1 MSNYEADETQLLID
15 LYESDSKTGIK
26 ENRLGSSTP
35 PKLSARLD
43 EFTNEAYDDL
53 KDVAKYIDKRI
64 QTLQTSHDRTPLDN
78 VDSQE
83 LKMLK
88 NVDHQIDLALER
100 KKIRDDDDCAYFCE
114 TGEHRYSY
122 FADVYPCNCESE
134 PLSSE
139 ISMPEAEEVVGGNK
153 KRRSNRRRRKQS
165 SKSRKTRKNT
175 RKNTRNT
182 RRKQK
187 AGSKKR
193 VKYNKT
199 KKTRKTRKT
208 KKLRK

>member
-1 MSNYEADETQLLID
+1 M
-15 LYESDSKTGIK
+15 
-26 ENRLGSSTP
+26 
-35 PKLSARLD
+35 
-43 EFTNEAYDDL
+43 
-53 KDVAKYIDKRI
+53 DVAKYIDKRI
-64 QTLQTSHDRTPLDN
+64 HMLKRNRARTPLDR

-83 LKMLK
+83 LRLLQ

-122 FADVYPCNCESE
+122 FADVYPCQCELQ
-134 PLSSE
+134 PLPSE
-139 ISMPEAEEVVGGNK
+139 ITMPETDEAEVTGGNK
-153 KRRSNRRRRKQS
+153 KRKRKSNRRRRKQS

-175 RKNTRNT
+175 R
-182 RRKQK
+182 RKQK

-199 KKTRKTRKT
+199 RKTRKT
-208 KKLRK
+208 NKTKKNKKLRK